1 MKRHHLLALFPI
13 LILACRFGAS
23 VPTPTPLI
31 GSPLPETGTA
41 PLPSE
46 TIAVTPPEEGP
57 VRPPEAILILEPGP
71 NSQVVSPVHIAGMA
85 DPTFEQNLVV
95 TVTDESGAVIALEP
109 TTIQAPSPERGPFE
123 IDLAF
128 SITADQPGRI
138 SVYDVSARDGGLVH
152 LSSVEVT
159 LLAGGAAVINPP
171 PAAPE
176 TISIFGPV
184 HLAEISGGAFT
195 VSGFSEYFFESNLG
209 VVVCGEGG
217 SGAPDQLCGTADNVI
232 ASSFAI
238 IAAPD
243 IGLPG
248 PFSGEIV
255 YSIASSVQARIIVY
269 AATPRDG
276 GLMHASSR
284 PVNLTP

>member
-1 MKRHHLLALFPI
+1 
-13 LILACRFGAS
+13 
-23 VPTPTPLI
+23 
-31 GSPLPETGTA
+31 
-41 PLPSE
+41 
-46 TIAVTPPEEGP
+46 
-57 VRPPEAILILEPGP
+57 VRPVEAILILEPGP
-71 NSQVVSPVHIAGMA
+71 NSQVTSPVHIAGTS

-109 TTIQAPSPERGPFE
+109 TTIQAAAPDRGPFE

-269 AATPRDG
+269 AASPRDG

>member
-1 MKRHHLLALFPI
+1 MKRHHLLALLPI
-13 LILACRFGAS
+13 LILACRIGAS
-23 VPTPTPLI
+23 AATPTPLSA
-31 GSPLPETGTA
+31 SPSPDVSE

-46 TIAVTPPEEGP
+46 IAAVTPSEEGP
-57 VRPPEAILILEPGP
+57 IRPPEAILILEPGP
-71 NSQVVSPVHIAGMA
+71 NSQVTSPVRIAGMA

-128 SITADQPGRI
+128 SVPADQPGRI
-138 SVYDVSARDGGLVH
+138 SVYDVSARDGGLIH

-159 LLAGGAAVINPP
+159 LLAGGSPVINPP

-176 TISIFGPV
+176 TIAIFGPV
-184 HLAEISGGAFT
+184 HLAEIPGGGFT

-232 ASSFAI
+232 ASSIAI

-248 PFSGEIV
+248 PFSGEIA
-255 YSIASSVQARIIVY
+255 YSISSPVQARIVVY
-269 AATPRDG
+269 AASPRDG
-276 GLMHASSR
+276 DLLHASSR